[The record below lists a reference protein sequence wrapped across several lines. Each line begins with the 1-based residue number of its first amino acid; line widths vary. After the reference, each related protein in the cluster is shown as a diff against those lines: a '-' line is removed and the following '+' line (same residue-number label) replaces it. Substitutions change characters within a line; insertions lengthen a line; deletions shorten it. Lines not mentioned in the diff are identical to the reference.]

1 MKRSSLET
9 RVLAWISE
17 PENQA
22 KLLVYGSWIVLGMT
36 VLGYLIMA
44 YFIFGKG

>member
-1 MKRSSLET
+1 MRLPT
-9 RVLAWISE
+9 LTDMVAWFSE

-22 KLLVYGSWIVLGMT
+22 KLLIYGTWIVLGMT

-44 YFIFGKG
+44 YLLFY